1 MKKLFLVMAAFC
13 LLFVSC
19 NTKQVEAPV
28 DEAAT
33 THEDCQHNHEGKGCC
48 GLTEEQKAMFA
59 QWKQFETLE
68 AQAQADLVAAMKA
81 FLDEKMSK
89 CEGEKHEGCQGEK
102 HEGCQGE
109 KHEGCQNKCE
119 GEKDCA
125 QKHAEMKEKWN
136 NFENLAIEEQ
146 KALIDN
152 VLEHQKKH
160 APKHEGCQ
168 GEKHEGCQGHN
179 HEGCEGGS
187 HEGCQGHNHEGCG
200 NH

>member
-13 LLFVSC
+13 LIFVSC

-28 DEAAT
+28 EETA
-33 THEDCQHNHEGKGCC
+33 THEGCQHNHDGKGCC
-48 GLTEEQKAMFA
+48 NLTEEQKAMFA
-59 QWKQFETLE
+59 QWKQFETLD
-68 AQAQADLVAAMKA
+68 AQAQTDLVVAMKA

-89 CEGEKHEGCQGEK
+89 CEGKKHECCGN

-119 GEKDCA
+119 GKKDCA
-125 QKHAEMKEKWN
+125 QKHAEMKEKWA
-136 NFENLAIEEQ
+136 NFEKLTIEEQ

-152 VLEHQKKH
+152 ILEHQKKH
-160 APKHEGCQ
+160 ASKHEGCGNHEGCQ

-179 HEGCEGGS
+179 HEGC
-187 HEGCQGHNHEGCG
+187 QGHNHEGCG

>member
-28 DEAAT
+28 EEVAT
-33 THEDCQHNHEGKGCC
+33 THEGCQHNHEGKGCC
-48 GLTEEQKAMFA
+48 GLTEEQKTMFA

-68 AQAQADLVAAMKA
+68 AQAQADLIAAMKA
-81 FLDEKMSK
+81 FVDEKMAK
-89 CEGEKHEGCQGEK
+89 CD
-102 HEGCQGE
+102 GE

-125 QKHAEMKEKWN
+125 QKHAEMKEKWE
-136 NFENLAIEEQ
+136 NFEKLAIEEQ
-146 KALIDN
+146 KALLDN
-152 VLEHQKKH
+152 ILEHQKKH

-179 HEGCEGGS
+179 HEGCQGHN

>member
-33 THEDCQHNHEGKGCC
+33 THENCQHNHEGKGCC
-48 GLTEEQKAMFA
+48 GLKEEQKAMFA

-102 HEGCQGE
+102 HEGCQ
-109 KHEGCQNKCE
+109 NKCE

-152 VLEHQKKH
+152 ILEHQKKH

-179 HEGCEGGS
+179 HEGC
-187 HEGCQGHNHEGCG
+187 QGHNHEGCG